1 MLITPAEEALLINN
15 NTVDRTTSNYSRG
28 QRNYST
34 GRTVDSNYRGSN
46 TNFGGGSATRMNR
59 TSPNFSRN
67 QGQSQNNSNTIL
79 LEEEVITPH
88 EAGAI

>member
-1 MLITPAEEALLINN
+1 MLITPAEEHANN

-46 TNFGGGSATRMNR
+46 TNFGRGSATRMNR
-59 TSPNFSRN
+59 TSPNF
-67 QGQSQNNSNTIL
+67 
-79 LEEEVITPH
+79 
-88 EAGAI
+88 